1 MNRWEGLD
9 EFVAVAECGQFTA
22 AAERLCLSSSQVSRQ
37 IARLE
42 ERLQTRL
49 FYRST
54 RRVALTEAGQTFLQH
69 CQRLQDAREEA
80 LRAVGDLGSEPKG
93 LLRMTCAVAYG
104 ERFIVPLVTD
114 FMSRH
119 PQLRVDIELSNRTLD
134 LLHEGL
140 DLAIRLGRLQ
150 ESRLVAT
157 RLAPRQMYLCAAPG
171 YLQRYGRPHSLSEL
185 ARHNCLVG
193 SSEVWNFQL
202 NGRESALRVQGNWR
216 CNSGQAVLDAALRG
230 LGLCQLPDYYVL
242 EHLRSGAWYPC
253 WQATSHRTRRCG
265 RSIRSSGTCRP
276 RFASWS
282 TFLNRAWHKAA
293 NTARN
298 NRLQPQ
304 GDLQQRTTRPT
315 SRVKPPVIRPTLS
328 QQ

>member
-22 AAERLCLSSSQVSRQ
+22 AAERLGLSSSQVSRQ
-37 IARLE
+37 VARLE

-69 CQRLQDAREEA
+69 CRRLQDAREEA

-114 FMSRH
+114 FMSRY
-119 PQLRVDIELSNRTLD
+119 PQLRVDIELSNRSLD
-134 LLHEGL
+134 LVHEGL
-140 DLAIRLGRLQ
+140 DLAIRLGRLPD
-150 ESRLVAT
+150 SRLVAT
-157 RLAPRQMYLCAAPG
+157 RLAPRQMYLCAAPQ

-185 ARHNCLVG
+185 ARHNCLIG
-193 SSEVWNFQL
+193 SSDSWSFQL
-202 NGRESALRVQGNWR
+202 DHKETSVRVHGNWR

-242 EHLRSGAWYPC
+242 EHLRN
-253 WQATSHRTRRCG
+253 
-265 RSIRSSGTCRP
+265 GTLVSLLDNHQP
-276 RFASWS
+276 P
-282 TFLNRAWHKAA
+282 
-293 NTARN
+293 NTAVWA
-298 NRLQPQ
+298 LYP
-304 GDLQQRTTRPT
+304 QQRH
-315 SRVKPPVIRPTLS
+315 LS
-328 QQ
+328 PKVRQLVDFLKQGLARRSEYSP